1 MYFHSCCLA
10 FKQIQQRQFE
20 DFTISSKKSG
30 ISKFFLSSNA
40 QNHHLPLSFWISYR
54 VGLKERKKQSISKN
68 KDKTKWKPFQW
79 FTKNKLKSH
88 FDYFSGLWSHQL
100 SSCSCLGSCFEMR
113 EWVRTR
119 LLDWIRMNKAA
130 SRAENNENRF
140 WDDSGTRVDS
150 LVGFLC
156 QMGSKN
162 EQIDSFVTFVES
174 VKGMNPS
181 IVVQISVKPP

>member
-1 MYFHSCCLA
+1 
-10 FKQIQQRQFE
+10 
-20 DFTISSKKSG
+20 
-30 ISKFFLSSNA
+30 
-40 QNHHLPLSFWISYR
+40 
-54 VGLKERKKQSISKN
+54 
-68 KDKTKWKPFQW
+68 
-79 FTKNKLKSH
+79 
-88 FDYFSGLWSHQL
+88 
-100 SSCSCLGSCFEMR
+100 
-113 EWVRTR
+113 
-119 LLDWIRMNKAA
+119 MNKAA

-140 WDDSGTRVDS
+140 WDDSGTRVDL